1 MRSIPVDTSRINF
14 IASGKCVPRA
24 AYAVLSD
31 GSKRRVP
38 DNTNAWGY
46 RQATDENG
54 MPLWTLDVLPD
65 DDAQRAEVVF
75 VTIASFD
82 EPKVDKFQSIRFRNL
97 VASGYVREGRVA
109 FSFRAEGNDASA
121 DRLRAHRRTDRPSWR
136 SLLILKIAG
145 QRGCEPS
152 ALTGDP
158 LVNRCSPKPADTSD
172 SRHTP
177 QATAEFDWFETQAV

>member
-1 MRSIPVDTSRINF
+1 MPKKQRHINRTGDTTMRSIPVDTSRINF

-24 AYAVLSD
+24 VYAVLSD

-65 DDAQRAEVVF
+65 DDDAQRAEVVS

-97 VASGYVREGRVA
+97 VASAYVREGRVA
-109 FSFRAEGNDASA
+109 FSFRAEGIDSSA
-121 DRLRAHRRTDRPSWR
+121 DRLRAHRRTDRHRRP
-136 SLLILKIAG
+136 
-145 QRGCEPS
+145 
-152 ALTGDP
+152 
-158 LVNRCSPKPADTSD
+158 PKPADTSA